1 MAAFLLAG
9 ATLASAAIINVP
21 AGQPTIRAALD
32 AANAGDEIVIQSGTY
47 EETDLL
53 FIWTQLTLR
62 AANGPVTVHVPSD
75 KGCVAQVDSF
85 ITGVVFDGIK
95 FERTSADYEW
105 LQTVRLD
112 RDSSSTFTNCTLTGS
127 ANGTGALLFYG
138 SDATFDNCVF
148 SNFNATAG
156 WSAAI
161 FLEGHDDYSS
171 YSDVIVRNCTFDT
184 GCNGWI
190 RTANFGNSPRVGG
203 VTVTGC
209 TFKAARYGQA
219 MLFQGG
225 GSGGALL
232 NYNPAKGLL
241 FQDSTFEG
249 TAYEVA
255 EFHYTSGT
263 APSSL
268 KFSRCEF
275 KAYNSTRKMFWFDL
289 PAPIVFEDCLFAGG
303 QHETIM
309 TVWGGPPSVNFYH
322 CTMINDGI
330 TSATSASG
338 TSQSSFINGWDGG
351 RTFNI
356 VNCLFRC
363 TNNYTAGFVGDSGS
377 VSPYRNYAIS
387 HSVIDHPTPVGAYAQ
402 ITPGA
407 GYTNTSLASAFV
419 NAASR
424 DYHLVNGSPWVNGG
438 VDLGFLLYP
447 FDLAK
452 NARNQGSAPDMG
464 AYEFAGT
471 IPTAPTVVAYEGFN
485 YATGDLNG
493 KGASTAPG
501 DFIPLGFGVWST
513 SGEGFNVDGSAGS
526 PAGTAFTYTGNLA
539 NPVGS
544 GLGSNRGGKGVSTNS
559 GAMSM
564 ASSTLTQTYGTSNG
578 TVTLSFA
585 MDYGYGNSFA
595 GLELSTAGANTMFL
609 GDGGGGT
616 FIVSGFGG
624 AAQDTGAY
632 ALLGGRFL
640 QCVFAFTSTN
650 STLTYS
656 VFDHNGV
663 QQGATVTRDVTG
675 FSFDTVRLY
684 LGTGRAE
691 GFDEITINALYA
703 VAPVTPTV
711 SVARSAG
718 NIVVTFAGVLQ
729 SAGQVQGPFTDVSGA
744 TSPLTVAPTGTNLFW
759 RSRSP

>member
-1 MAAFLLAG
+1 M
-9 ATLASAAIINVP
+9 
-21 AGQPTIRAALD
+21 
-32 AANAGDEIVIQSGTY
+32 
-47 EETDLL
+47 
-53 FIWTQLTLR
+53 
-62 AANGPVTVHVPSD
+62 
-75 KGCVAQVDSF
+75 
-85 ITGVVFDGIK
+85 
-95 FERTSADYEW
+95 
-105 LQTVRLD
+105 
-112 RDSSSTFTNCTLTGS
+112 
-127 ANGTGALLFYG
+127 
-138 SDATFDNCVF
+138 
-148 SNFNATAG
+148 
-156 WSAAI
+156 
-161 FLEGHDDYSS
+161 
-171 YSDVIVRNCTFDT
+171 
-184 GCNGWI
+184 
-190 RTANFGNSPRVGG
+190 
-203 VTVTGC
+203 
-209 TFKAARYGQA
+209 
-219 MLFQGG
+219 
-225 GSGGALL
+225 
-232 NYNPAKGLL
+232 
-241 FQDSTFEG
+241 
-249 TAYEVA
+249 
-255 EFHYTSGT
+255 
-263 APSSL
+263 
-268 KFSRCEF
+268 
-275 KAYNSTRKMFWFDL
+275 
-289 PAPIVFEDCLFAGG
+289 
-303 QHETIM
+303 
-309 TVWGGPPSVNFYH
+309 
-322 CTMINDGI
+322 
-330 TSATSASG
+330 
-338 TSQSSFINGWDGG
+338 
-351 RTFNI
+351 
-356 VNCLFRC
+356 
-363 TNNYTAGFVGDSGS
+363 
-377 VSPYRNYAIS
+377 
-387 HSVIDHPTPVGAYAQ
+387 
-402 ITPGA
+402 
-407 GYTNTSLASAFV
+407 
-419 NAASR
+419 
-424 DYHLVNGSPWVNGG
+424 
-438 VDLGFLLYP
+438 
-447 FDLAK
+447 
-452 NARNQGSAPDMG
+452 
-464 AYEFAGT
+464 
-471 IPTAPTVVAYEGFN
+471 
-485 YATGDLNG
+485 
-493 KGASTAPG
+493 
-501 DFIPLGFGVWST
+501 
-513 SGEGFNVDGSAGS
+513 DGSAGS